1 MACMPNELKKYQLIA
16 MVLVLKRLF
25 HSGIAPFLYDNETL
39 ISGKADLKDVKSSES
54 KTARS
59 YGPELEKCHHGS
71 GGSSDNR
78 WSSKSLR

>member
-39 ISGKADLKDVKSSES
+39 ISVKADLKDVMSSES
-54 KTARS
+54 KTALS
-59 YGPELEKCHHGS
+59 YGLEVPPGFWWVIKH
-71 GGSSDNR
+71 R
-78 WSSKSLR
+78 WSSKRLR